1 MNDVLI
7 ANGSHHA
14 GESTSE
20 RHWPRRKRRRSVAK
34 SGAAAP
40 YDALLWRLLSR
51 RVAGDQAGCTIGV
64 VEAGPPNA
72 PREGRGD
79 DVLAENEEMYR

>member
-1 MNDVLI
+1 MC
-7 ANGSHHA
+7 
-14 GESTSE
+14 
-20 RHWPRRKRRRSVAK
+20 WPSGFPPGP
-34 SGAAAP
+34 GAAGTAAAIP
-40 YDALLWRLLSR
+40 
-51 RVAGDQAGCTIGV
+51 AGCTIGV